1 MSENSKLSWEVKGMF
16 AFCLMERASRSRG
29 REGRGEGAG
38 VGGREEKRRVSRMER
53 GRIASCSLA
62 GAVDSVFECVIVS
75 AS

>member
-1 MSENSKLSWEVKGMF
+1 MDRET
-16 AFCLMERASRSRG
+16 ERER
-29 REGRGEGAG
+29 RGEGAG

-75 AS
+75 AA